1 MASAVNTIGKTD
13 LARRTRQVLDRVRR
27 GQTVIVES
35 YGEEEAAIV
44 SIVNYR
50 LLRAVT
56 WYQNQ
61 PAQSLPRSIGH
72 ASPVNDASLAPRGL
86 TEEAVRDAQDRAGG
100 DVQDAWNVVIA
111 AYLDGDISVG
121 RAAELLHLSRFELM
135 QSFNQAGI
143 SLRLG
148 SATAEEARAEV
159 EALRGNE

>member
-44 SIVNYR
+44 SIVDYR

-61 PAQSLPRSIGH
+61 PAH
-72 ASPVNDASLAPRGL
+72 ASPANDASLAPRGL
-86 TEEAVRDAQDRAGG
+86 TEQAVKDAQDAAGS
-100 DVQDAWNVVIA
+100 DVQEAWNMIIA
-111 AYLDGDISVG
+111 AYLDGDISLG

-159 EALRGNE
+159 EALRGNG